1 MPTTPCIACASAGCA
16 PTSVLTAK
24 ADPTVRPLPRPEKR
38 LAHLLAPSLFASPS
52 KTAAA
57 DGADYCAAAQAFVPA
72 AKAMAVIAD
81 IATKA
86 LPERFIKIIPRAG
99 LLSVSCFTLNT
110 PILLG
115 AISPRQCGQACRRLS
130 GRRPNLKKGLLP
142 LYFNGF

>member
-1 MPTTPCIACASAGCA
+1 M
-16 PTSVLTAK
+16 
-24 ADPTVRPLPRPEKR
+24 
-38 LAHLLAPSLFASPS
+38 LAPSLFASPS

-115 AISPRQCGQACRRLS
+115 TLAHVNVVKPVGDYRVGAQILRMDYCHYISMVFDMTNVKRHRCNSRTPAG
-130 GRRPNLKKGLLP
+130 
-142 LYFNGF
+142 